1 MKLTRTL
8 ALHVLATPVAM
19 SPTQSL
25 VAVAGGF
32 TNLLNGGGGVCGG
45 GVVTYVLAAKTHA

>member
-1 MKLTRTL
+1 M
-8 ALHVLATPVAM
+8 LATPVAM

-25 VAVAGGF
+25 VAVAF
-32 TNLLNGGGGVCGG
+32 TNLLNGGGGVYGG